1 MIKYC
6 DWVELAN
13 KVMEK
18 YKLDGWPPNYVCQ
31 EMCDDGPDCPN
42 CIIYRVAKHDL
53 GAIYLFLYK

>member
-1 MIKYC
+1 MMKYC

-13 KVMEK
+13 DVMEK

-31 EMCDDGPDCPN
+31 EKSGGVPDCPN

-53 GAIYLFLYK
+53 GAIYLHR